1 MSVTASEAKMTDL
14 SRWSLADLSAHI
26 AGTSVEGHRRMRTR
40 AGEVALQVASGGL
53 PQRHMVVN
61 KGLYD
66 QLAAASELAAVPR
79 N

>member
-1 MSVTASEAKMTDL
+1 MTVEPLDPDSPL
-14 SRWSLADLSAHI
+14 TKLENVILSAHI
-26 AGTSVEGHRRMRTR
+26 AGTSVEGHHRMRTR
-40 AGEVALQVASGGL
+40 VGEVALQVASGGL

-66 QLAAASELAAVPR
+66 QLLKLPELADITR